1 MIKNFNDFINVNESV
16 NESESAST
24 QIKFSDNEKLN
35 APFANFFERTQ
46 EKIDDFKSIVYSLLH
61 KLDVAIEATKEDL
74 EDVIVGEPNILVNED
89 LRNIEITFDT
99 NVSSA
104 EPEDKELI
112 DTDEDPVYRLQKRV
126 YELDSNLRPTKKEIF
141 FKYDEWKKEIHFS
154 LETDKKETCVII
166 ISFYFNLESML
177 RDDDVE
183 MFDKIID
190 VVSYELNRG

>member
-1 MIKNFNDFINVNESV
+1 MIKKFNDFLH
-16 NESESAST
+16 ESAST
-24 QIKFSDNEKLN
+24 QVNEFSDKFSDNEKLN

-46 EKIDDFKSIVYSLLH
+46 EKIVHFKNIVYSLLH

-74 EDVIVGEPNILVNED
+74 EDVIVGEPNILVDDD

-99 NVSSA
+99 NVSTA
-104 EPEDKELI
+104 EPENKELI
-112 DTDEDPVYRLQKRV
+112 DTDEDPVYSLEKRV
-126 YELDSNLRPTKKEIF
+126 YELESNLKPNKKEIF
-141 FKYDEWKKEIHFS
+141 FEYDEWKKEIHFS
-154 LETDKKETCVII
+154 LETNKKETCVII

-190 VVSYELNRG
+190 VVSYELKHG

>member
-1 MIKNFNDFINVNESV
+1 MIKKFNDFLH
-16 NESESAST
+16 ESAST
-24 QIKFSDNEKLN
+24 QVNEFSDKFSDNEKLN

-46 EKIDDFKSIVYSLLH
+46 EKIVHFKNIVYSLLH

-74 EDVIVGEPNILVNED
+74 EDVIVGEPNILVDDD

-99 NVSSA
+99 NVSTA
-104 EPEDKELI
+104 EPENKELI
-112 DTDEDPVYRLQKRV
+112 DTDEDPVYSLEKRV
-126 YELDSNLRPTKKEIF
+126 YELESNLKPNKKEIF
-141 FKYDEWKKEIHFS
+141 FEYDKWKKEIHFS
-154 LETDKKETCVII
+154 LETNKKETCVII

-190 VVSYELNRG
+190 VVSYELKRE

>member
-1 MIKNFNDFINVNESV
+1 MIKNFNEFVN
-16 NESESAST
+16 ESAST
-24 QIKFSDNEKLN
+24 QEVTQEVKFSDNEKLN
-35 APFANFFERTQ
+35 APFENFFERTQ
-46 EKIDDFKSIVYSLLH
+46 EKIDHFKSVVYSLLH
-61 KLDVAIEATKEDL
+61 KLDVAIEAAKEDL
-74 EDVIVGEPNILVNED
+74 EDVIVGEPNILVDDD

-99 NVSSA
+99 NISSA

-112 DTDEDPVYRLQKRV
+112 DTDEDPVYRLEKRV
-126 YELDSNLRPTKKEIF
+126 YELDSNLKPTKKEIF
-141 FKYDEWKKEIHFS
+141 FEYDKWKKEIHFS

-190 VVSYELNRG
+190 VVSYELKRG

>member
-1 MIKNFNDFINVNESV
+1 MIKNFNEFVNESA
-16 NESESAST
+16 NT
-24 QIKFSDNEKLN
+24 QEVSKFSDNEKLN

-46 EKIDDFKSIVYSLLH
+46 EKIDHFKSVVYSLLH

-74 EDVIVGEPNILVNED
+74 EDVVVGEPNILVDDD
-89 LRNIEITFDT
+89 LKNIEITFDT

-112 DTDEDPVYRLQKRV
+112 DTDEDPVYRLEKRV
-126 YELDSNLRPTKKEIF
+126 YELDRNLKPTEKEIF
-141 FKYDEWKKEIHFS
+141 FEYDKWKKEIHFS
-154 LETDKKETCVII
+154 LETDKKETCVIR

-190 VVSYELNRG
+190 VVSYELKRG

>member
-89 LRNIEITFDT
+89 LRNIEITFDK
-99 NVSSA
+99 NVSSD